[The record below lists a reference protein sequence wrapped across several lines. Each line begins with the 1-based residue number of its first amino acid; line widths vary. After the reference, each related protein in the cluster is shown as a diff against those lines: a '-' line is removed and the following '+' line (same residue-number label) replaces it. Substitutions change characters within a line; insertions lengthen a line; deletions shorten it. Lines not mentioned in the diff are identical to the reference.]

1 MLGEEDGAWGWPSP
15 WSPARKRWRWWRSSP
30 ETCSGDPPT
39 NSGKG
44 VVDLMGK
51 MSFSSMVELEKK
63 KERGSFWCA

>member
-1 MLGEEDGAWGWPSP
+1 M
-15 WSPARKRWRWWRSSP
+15 
-30 ETCSGDPPT
+30 

-63 KERGSFWCA
+63 KKRGSFWCV